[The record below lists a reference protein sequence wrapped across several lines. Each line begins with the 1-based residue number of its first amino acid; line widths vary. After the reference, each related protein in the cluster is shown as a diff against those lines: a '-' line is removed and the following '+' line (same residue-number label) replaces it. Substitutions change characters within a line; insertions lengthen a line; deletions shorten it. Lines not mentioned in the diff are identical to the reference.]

1 MLPKPSDSKLKG
13 SQDQKASQ
21 LFKKFKNGSL
31 LKQEQMKK
39 HRFSLHHQA
48 GLPTLIKI

>member
-1 MLPKPSDSKLKG
+1 MLPKLSVSKLKG

-31 LKQEQMKK
+31 LKKN
-39 HRFSLHHQA
+39 RFSLHHQA